1 MQFHKVL
8 REQFGTVMPVDTIE
22 LRPIMLIE
30 DEYTDSVLI
39 RRAFE
44 KAGVQNPIQ
53 YVNNGDDALA
63 RLEGIGNYQD
73 RTQYPLPAFILLDLK
88 LPGMHGL
95 NILRWIRSRK
105 ELRLIPVVVLTNSA
119 DAVDVK
125 SAYEAGANSYML
137 KPADRNEID
146 RVIEIIQHYWL
157 QHNLAPPLVVRDRTL

>member
-1 MQFHKVL
+1 MV
-8 REQFGTVMPVDTIE
+8 TDTKE
-22 LRPIMLIE
+22 FRPIMLIE
-30 DEYTDSVLI
+30 DEYTDSLLI

-53 YVNNGDDALA
+53 YVSDGDDALI
-63 RLEGIGNYQD
+63 RLEGIGHYQD

-95 NILRWIRSRK
+95 ALLRWIRSKK

-119 DAVDVK
+119 DAADVK
-125 SAYEAGANSYML
+125 AAYEAGANSYML

-146 RVIEIIQHYWL
+146 RVIHVIQHYWL
-157 QHNLAPPLVVRDRTL
+157 EHNLAPPLVVRDRNL